1 MDAMVIGID
10 VSKDRLD
17 VAVRPTGES
26 LIFKRTGVGIEDLI
40 ARLGALSPKMVAIE
54 ATGGFEAVV
63 AAGLAGAGLPV
74 VVVNPAQV
82 RAFAQALGK
91 RAKTDLIDAAVI
103 AHFAEATKPKLRQM
117 PDEVTRLLADLV
129 ARRRQI
135 VEMIAAEAQRTRRM
149 SDKRLTKSVARL
161 RKALEKELSELDG
174 LIDDQIR
181 GSADWVEKEDLLA
194 SVPGVGK
201 TIARTLIAELPELG
215 SLDRRQIA
223 ALVGLAPWTRQSG
236 QWRGKSFIGGGRKSV
251 RSALFV
257 GAMVAARYNPQLKSF
272 RDKLVAAGK
281 PKLIA
286 LVAVAR
292 KLITI
297 LNAILRDRR
306 PWQPIPA

>member
-17 VAVRPTGES
+17 VAVRPCGES

-135 VEMIAAEAQRTRRM
+135 VEMIAAEAQRTHRM

-161 RKALEKELSELDG
+161 RKALEKELSELDV
-174 LIDDQIR
+174 LIDER
-181 GSADWVEKEDLLA
+181 GSAVWVEKEDLLA

-251 RSALFV
+251 RSSLFV

-272 RDKLVAAGK
+272 RDKLIAAGK

-306 PWQPIPA
+306 PWQPISA

>member
-1 MDAMVIGID
+1 MKA
-10 VSKDRLD
+10 
-17 VAVRPTGES
+17 
-26 LIFKRTGVGIEDLI
+26 
-40 ARLGALSPKMVAIE
+40 
-54 ATGGFEAVV
+54 
-63 AAGLAGAGLPV
+63 
-74 VVVNPAQV
+74 
-82 RAFAQALGK
+82 
-91 RAKTDLIDAAVI
+91 DLIDAAVI

-161 RKALEKELSELDG
+161 RKALEKELSELDV
-174 LIDDQIR
+174 LIGDQIR
-181 GSADWVEKEDLLA
+181 GSPVWAEKEDLLA

-201 TIARTLIAELPELG
+201 TIARTLIADLPELG
-215 SLDRRQIA
+215 SLNRRQIA

-251 RSALFV
+251 RSSLFV

-306 PWQPIPA
+306 